1 MRRVFSKPPYRRK
14 STMNKLF
21 FAAVL
26 VSASYGAAATPKTAL
41 PPAVQQEINSD
52 QEVCRDMGGRFSYG
66 KAVSTADLNHDGH
79 LDYVYDASLAKC
91 ANAPDLGGSGGWQ
104 VTVFAGQPDGKV
116 KKAFAHGAGGT
127 RIIGGKLYLAMGGDA
142 CGPKARGRSRAENQ
156 SCLLPLVWQA
166 GKQEFDFAPVSQK
179 RPLPKNWGR

>member
-1 MRRVFSKPPYRRK
+1 
-14 STMNKLF
+14 MNKLF

-26 VSASYGAAATPKTAL
+26 VSASYGAAAAPKTAL